1 MYKNLRKAMTWLIA
15 ASMAASVTACSG
27 ASATGGAGS
36 GAAPASA
43 AAAESTATAS
53 AAEKTAEASG
63 AETSAA
69 AGSET
74 GGAEADS
81 AAGSKEITLP
91 AVGDEICGFKVT
103 DITPFPQK
111 NAQLVSLDHLKSG
124 AEVLYI
130 ACGDTD
136 KAVNVFYRTE
146 AESDQGI
153 PHVFEHITLSGSGK
167 YPNSDLFDVISAK
180 TYNTYM
186 NAGTYQQMTG
196 YSMSSLSEDQ
206 LLAIMDYYMDG
217 LTDPLA
223 LRDEHPL
230 KRESFRYELDDPE
243 GDITVTGAVFNEME
257 AANAVL
263 DRFVNERTSKALYPE
278 STMSYNSGG
287 YRDDILTITMDEL
300 RAFYEKHYHPSN
312 MLITLYGDL
321 DLSRFLEKLDRD
333 YLSKYDKKE
342 IIIEDRK
349 YVPWTGERT
358 EICVYPVT
366 KDTSAENGTV
376 VSFAVSLGDIS
387 AYDLELVDIVGSL
400 LTAESSV
407 LKQKMI
413 EEFPNAVFSVGLN
426 EQISQPFLY
435 FLLRDAEKGDAER
448 FRQVLQDAI
457 DEICR
462 DGLNKDL
469 VDSLVRNQQIETV
482 LTAENPGGIG
492 VCSAF
497 ALYWAQWG
505 DRLTYLDC
513 VRAIENLR
521 EEADKG
527 TLDQL
532 LEKYLKAPEQA
543 VLVEVDPGPGQR
555 ELLDEEFEAK
565 LAAMKD
571 GMSDEEIARMVES
584 TKEFRDWSETSA
596 EEAGPILEK
605 LKTVEIGDLPEEV
618 YTAEVTE
625 TEEDGVRKLVSE
637 ISTAP
642 YVASE
647 LYLDA
652 SSLEYDEILD
662 YSFLGEL
669 LGSLATEHYS
679 VEELETAVASAAYR
693 HNIGAGIVYDD
704 ETGDP
709 QPVLTVFSM
718 ELKDTVRDAWALQ
731 EEILY
736 HTDFSDTDRIRY
748 LASAAATGFIQEN
761 SQNPAQII
769 LWTAHAAANP
779 DRMYEYHA
787 SGFDYLAYLKKV
799 ASMSD
804 EEIAALAERLEK
816 VLGKLRNR
824 KGAVYTAM
832 GSSEILAEDWDAAK
846 TLLEKLDDADRAP
859 VDYSE
864 ELSKIALPKRLA
876 VVVPDSVS
884 YSGYTAA
891 NADTGFED
899 SGKDQV
905 IMTTLYSNVL
915 YPAFRYRIG
924 AYGFSNAVGRTCSN
938 MFSYREPDIR
948 PTYEYFQGAAEE
960 IRNLELTQDEVNDS
974 ILKKYSGL
982 AYPDSPIAAA
992 QTEISYRLQGRKQSY
1007 AEETLAKMRDAKTVT
1022 PEDVT
1027 ASADCVQKM
1036 IDEGVWATAGNS
1048 AAIRKNAGLY
1058 DLVIEDLVK

>member
-1 MYKNLRKAMTWLIA
+1 MVKNLRKTVIWLIA

-27 ASATGGAGS
+27 GPAMGGAES
-36 GAAPASA
+36 GGAPASA
-43 AAAESTATAS
+43 AAAETGA
-53 AAEKTAEASG
+53 AAETDAA
-63 AETSAA
+63 AETGAA
-69 AGSET
+69 AENSVPA
-74 GGAEADS
+74 GAEAGGEEIKLP
-81 AAGSKEITLP
+81 AAG
-91 AVGDEICGFKVT
+91 DELYGFRVT

-130 ACGDTD
+130 ACDSPD

-180 TYNTYM
+180 TYKTYM

-196 YSMSSLSEDQ
+196 YNMSSLSEDQ

-263 DRFVNERTSKALYPE
+263 DRFVNVRTAKALYPE

-342 IIIEDRK
+342 ITIEDRK
-349 YVPWTGERT
+349 YVPWKGERT
-358 EICVYPVT
+358 ETCVYPVT
-366 KDTSAENGTV
+366 KDASAENGSV

-387 AYDLELVDIVGSL
+387 AYDLQLMDVVGTL

-407 LKQKMI
+407 LKQKMMH
-413 EEFPNAVFSVGLN
+413 EFPSSVFSVNLR
-426 EQISQPFLY
+426 EEIRQPVLSFE
-435 FLLRDAEKGDAER
+435 LRDAAKGDAEK
-448 FRQVLQDAI
+448 FRRILKDSI

-469 VDSLVRNQQIETV
+469 VDSLVRDQQIETV
-482 LTAENPGGIG
+482 LSAEQPGGIG

-497 ALYWAQWG
+497 ALFWSQWG

-532 LEKYLKAPEQA
+532 LEKYLKTPEQA
-543 VLVEVDPGPGQR
+543 VLMEVDPGPGQR

-565 LAAMKD
+565 LAAMKA
-571 GMSDEEIARMVES
+571 GMSDDEVAQMVES
-584 TKEFRDWSETSA
+584 TKEFRDWSEISA
-596 EEAGPILEK
+596 EEAGPLLEK
-605 LKTVEIGDLPEEV
+605 LKAVEIGDLPEEV
-618 YTAEVTE
+618 YTAEVTD
-625 TEEDGVRKLVSE
+625 TEEDGIRKLVSV
-637 ISTAP
+637 IDTAP
-642 YVASE
+642 YVESE

-669 LGSLATEHYS
+669 LGSLATEHYT
-679 VEELETAVASAAYR
+679 VEELETAFSTAAYR
-693 HNIGAGIVYDD
+693 HGIGAGIVYDD

-709 QPVLTVFSM
+709 QPVLSVLSM
-718 ELKDTVRDAWALQ
+718 ELEDTIRDAWALQ

-736 HTDFSDTDRIRY
+736 HTDFSDADRIRY
-748 LASAAATGFIQEN
+748 LASAAETGFVQKN

-769 LWTAHAAANP
+769 LWTAQAAADP

-799 ASMSD
+799 AAMSD
-804 EEIAALAERLEK
+804 EEIAVLTERLEK
-816 VLGKLRNR
+816 VLGKLLNRN
-824 KGAVYTAM
+824 GAVYTAV
-832 GSSEILAEDWDAAK
+832 GSSETLAEDWDAAK
-846 TLLEKLDDADRAP
+846 VLLEKLDDADRTPA
-859 VDYSE
+859 DYSG
-864 ELSKIALPKRLA
+864 ELSKIELPKRLA
-876 VVVPDSVS
+876 VAVPDSVS
-884 YSGYTAA
+884 YSGFAAA

-905 IMTTLYSNVL
+905 IMTILYGNVM
-915 YPAFRYRIG
+915 YPAFRYEMG
-924 AYGFSNAVGRTCSN
+924 AYGFDIGPGRTCAY

-948 PTYEYFQGAAEE
+948 PTYEYFQGAAEG
-960 IRNLELTQDEVNDS
+960 IRNLELTQEQVNDS
-974 ILKKYSGL
+974 ILNKYSEL
-982 AYPDSPIAAA
+982 AYPDSPLTAA
-992 QTEISYRLQGRKQSY
+992 QTEIFYRLRGRKQSY
-1007 AEETLAKMRDAKTVT
+1007 AEETLAKMREAKTVT
-1022 PEDVT
+1022 PADVT
-1027 ASADCVQKM
+1027 ASADRVQKM
-1036 IDEGVWATAGNS
+1036 IEEGVWATAGNS
-1048 AAIRKNAGLY
+1048 AAIKKNAGLY